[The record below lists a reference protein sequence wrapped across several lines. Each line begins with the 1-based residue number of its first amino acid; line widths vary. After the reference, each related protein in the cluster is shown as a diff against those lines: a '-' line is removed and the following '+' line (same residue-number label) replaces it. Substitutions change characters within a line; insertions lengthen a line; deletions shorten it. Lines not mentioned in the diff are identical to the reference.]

1 MKHITFFNT
10 FNESLSSDSGL
21 KFNIRSTTDG
31 YKTLKN
37 DDPTIP
43 MGSERDIDKLIITNP
58 RELFNYQYSDQ
69 KDNEMKYL
77 K

>member
-43 MGSERDIDKLIITNP
+43 MGSEREFVNVSGVFVRLWC
-58 RELFNYQYSDQ
+58 
-69 KDNEMKYL
+69 
-77 K
+77 